1 MARVSLI
8 EEQSRPELSELVGRI
23 RGARRGRLL
32 NIYRL
37 LLHSPSVA
45 AAWLEFNSAI
55 RFDTDLDGQT
65 RELAIMLVAI
75 LNGADYIVH
84 AHASRYALQEGLTP
98 AQIDALPDWRTSDAY
113 DARQRALLAYV
124 DALTRDIEVG
134 DAVFSRLREYYSERQ
149 VVELTVLIGAYN
161 MHTRVL
167 TALRIDPEPET
178 GA

>member
-8 EEQSRPELSELVGRI
+8 DEQSRPELSDLIGRI

-45 AAWLEFNSAI
+45 TAWLEFNSAI
-55 RFDTDLDGQT
+55 RFETDLDGQT
-65 RELAIMLVAI
+65 RELTIMLVAI
-75 LNGADYIVH
+75 LNGVDYIVR

-98 AQIDALPDWRTSDAY
+98 AQLDALADWRTSDAY

-124 DALTRDIEVG
+124 EAMTRDIEVG
-134 DAVFSRLREYYSERQ
+134 DEVFSCLRECYSEREM
-149 VVELTVLIGAYN
+149 VELTVLIGAYN

-167 TALRIDPEPET
+167 KALRIDPEPD
-178 GA
+178 A